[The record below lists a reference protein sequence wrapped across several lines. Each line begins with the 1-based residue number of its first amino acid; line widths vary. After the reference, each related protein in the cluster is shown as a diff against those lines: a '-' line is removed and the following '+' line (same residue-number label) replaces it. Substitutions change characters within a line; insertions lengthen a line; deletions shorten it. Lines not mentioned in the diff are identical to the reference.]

1 MNYLGKYV
9 CHIYIA
15 LWVIYYLQDWLM
27 IKGVIAQAILVLVL
41 MMSFY
46 AFFQVNVFYRTG
58 AFIKWLNV
66 MLVVLSIYGVIPII
80 GEWTLAGSGK
90 VGVSWMTYLYLQ
102 NVYISI
108 LPIYFFYQ
116 FTLIRHLTSHNLFFI
131 FVVFLLFSVLMYYKN
146 YYFVSKFYD
155 MEEITNNAGYFF
167 VPLIPML
174 QLLKIKDIW
183 KYIFITIIFVYLLMA
198 MKRGAVIAGAVMVIM
213 FMIHHFKYV
222 SWKKK
227 YYLLCL
233 SVIVLSA
240 ISYFMIILYADSD
253 YFQGR
258 IEQTLS
264 GDSSGRND
272 MYHSYLTYFLERT
285 TVLEFLI
292 GNGTNST
299 YVLFG
304 DYAHNDWIEFAINQ
318 GIIGLLMYLVYW
330 IAFIW
335 EWKNYCGDI
344 NSRNTLGDIIFA
356 YFLIALYSMSF
367 DGMPIAAG
375 FCIGYCLAMNEKVKT
390 ANLIKEVRNRI
401 INDKNTS
408 FD

>member
-1 MNYLGKYV
+1 
-9 CHIYIA
+9 
-15 LWVIYYLQDWLM
+15 
-27 IKGVIAQAILVLVL
+27 
-41 MMSFY
+41 
-46 AFFQVNVFYRTG
+46 
-58 AFIKWLNV
+58 
-66 MLVVLSIYGVIPII
+66 
-80 GEWTLAGSGK
+80 
-90 VGVSWMTYLYLQ
+90 
-102 NVYISI
+102 
-108 LPIYFFYQ
+108 
-116 FTLIRHLTSHNLFFI
+116 
-131 FVVFLLFSVLMYYKN
+131 MYYKN

-183 KYIFITIIFVYLLMA
+183 KYVFITIIFVYILMA

-213 FMIHHFKYV
+213 FMTHHFKHV

-227 YYLLCL
+227 YYLLCF

-240 ISYFMIILYADSD
+240 ISYFIIILYADSD

-272 MYHSYLTYFLERT
+272 MYSNYFKYFIERT
-285 TVLEFLI
+285 SVLEFLI
-292 GNGTNST
+292 GNGANST
-299 YVLFG
+299 FILFG

-318 GIIGLLMYLVYW
+318 GGIGVLMYVVYW
-330 IAFIW
+330 IFFIR
-335 EWKNYCGDI
+335 EWKNYCGDKDC
-344 NSRNTLGDIIFA
+344 RNALGNIIIV

-367 DGMPIAAG
+367 DGMPIAAA
-375 FCIGYCLAMNEKVKT
+375 FCIGYCLAINERAKT
-390 ANLIKEVRNRI
+390 AILAKELKNQI
-401 INDKNTS
+401 LNGKNTS

>member
-198 MKRGAVIAGAVMVIM
+198 MKRGAVIVGAVMVIM
-213 FMIHHFKYV
+213 FMTHHFKHV

-240 ISYFMIILYADSD
+240 ISYFIIILYADSD

>member
-58 AFIKWLNV
+58 TFIKWLNV

-183 KYIFITIIFVYLLMA
+183 KYVFITIIFVYILMA

-213 FMIHHFKYV
+213 FMTHHFKHV

-240 ISYFMIILYADSD
+240 ISYFIIILYADSD